1 MQIFWKGQACFQI
14 LTSRGKDGELKIVV
28 DPYEESIG
36 LKLPN
41 LQADILLVTH
51 NHFDHNNVK
60 GVQGPSTGSGQGPFV
75 ISNPG
80 EYDVKGVFVQGI
92 FSFHDDTQGKE
103 RGLNT
108 IYTIEVED
116 MKLCHLG
123 DLGQKELTAEQLN
136 QIGDVDVLFVPVG
149 GVYTIDG
156 KEASHIVSQLE
167 PKIVIPMHYALPKL
181 KAKLAG
187 VAEFLK
193 PMGALRQAQG
203 EPKLLI
209 KERDLINEETRVVVL
224 TP

>member
-14 LTSRGKDGELKIVV
+14 LTSRGKDSQLSIVV

-36 LKLPN
+36 LKLPS

-51 NHFDHNNVK
+51 NHFDHNNAKDVK
-60 GVQGPSTGSGQGPFV
+60 GSPFV

-103 RGLNT
+103 RGSNT
-108 IYTIEVED
+108 IYRIEVEG
-116 MKLCHLG
+116 MRICHLG
-123 DLGQKELTAEQLN
+123 DLGQKELTQEQLN
-136 QIGDVDVLFVPVG
+136 QIGDVDILFVPVG

-156 KEASHIVSQLE
+156 KEAARIVSQLE

-181 KAKLAG
+181 KVKLEG
-187 VAEFLK
+187 VEEFLK
-193 PMGALRQAQG
+193 PMGAKNAVA
-203 EPKLLI
+203 EPKLLV
-209 KERDLINEETRVVVL
+209 KERDLVNEERRVVVL

>member
-1 MQIFWKGQACFQI
+1 MQIYWKGQACFQI
-14 LTSRGKDGELKIVV
+14 LTSRGKDSELKIVV

-60 GVQGPSTGSGQGPFV
+60 EVKGDPFI

-80 EYDVKGVFVQGI
+80 EYDVKGVFIQGI
-92 FSFHDDTQGKE
+92 LSFHDDTQGKE
-103 RGLNT
+103 RGVNT
-108 IYTIEVED
+108 MYTIEVEG

-123 DLGQKELTAEQLN
+123 DFGQKELTAEQLN
-136 QIGDVDVLFVPVG
+136 QIGDVDILFVPVG

-181 KAKLAG
+181 KAKLGG
-187 VAEFLK
+187 VEEFLK
-193 PMGALRQAQG
+193 PMGAKSATAEL
-203 EPKLLI
+203 KLLV
-209 KERDLINEETRVVVL
+209 KERDLVNEETRVVVL
-224 TP
+224 QP

>member
-1 MQIFWKGQACFQI
+1 MQIFWKGQACFHI
-14 LTSRGKDGELKIVV
+14 LTSRGKNGELSIVV

-36 LKLPN
+36 LKLPD
-41 LQADILLVTH
+41 LRADILLVTH

-60 GVQGPSTGSGQGPFV
+60 GVQGNPFF

-80 EYDVKGVFVQGI
+80 EYDVHGIYIQGI
-92 FSFHDDTQGKE
+92 LSYHDDTQGKE

-108 IYTIEVED
+108 VYLLEVEG

-136 QIGDVDVLFVPVG
+136 QIGDVDILFVPVG

-181 KAKLAG
+181 KVKLGG
-187 VAEFLK
+187 VEEFLK
-193 PMGALRQAQG
+193 PMGAKSAKP
-203 EPKLLI
+203 EPKLLV
-209 KERDLINEETRVVVL
+209 KERDLVNEETRVVVL

>member
-14 LTSRGKDGELKIVV
+14 LTSRGKNGELSIVV

-51 NHFDHNNVK
+51 NHFDHNNAK
-60 GVQGPSTGSGQGPFV
+60 EVQGSPFV

-80 EYDVKGVFVQGI
+80 EYDVKGVCIQGI
-92 FSFHDDTQGKE
+92 LSFHDDTQGKE

-108 IYTIEVED
+108 MYTIEVEG

-123 DLGQKELTAEQLN
+123 DLGQKELTGEQLN
-136 QIGDVDVLFVPVG
+136 QIGDVDILFVPVG

-167 PKIVIPMHYALPKL
+167 PKIVIPMHYAVPKL
-181 KAKLAG
+181 KAKLGG
-187 VAEFLK
+187 VEEFLK
-193 PMGALRQAQG
+193 LLGAKSVKA
-203 EPKLLI
+203 EPKLLV
-209 KERDLINEETRVVVL
+209 KERDLVNEETRVVVL
-224 TP
+224 EP